1 MRARPAGHP
10 EPQAQEMSAVKKG
23 RGDAS
28 IIPVGWE
35 RAKSQRHGTE
45 HRRLTLTCP
54 AAALQRNGVLQGPPI
69 IGEAASSSGTAME
82 PENHH
87 RTNPTSSRG
96 ARHTRRTHP
105 SLRFS
110 SNGAQSSR
118 KGLKWD
124 QPAAQRWCQTIPV
137 PEMQRSSSSTATGG
151 EHPQCQHPGG
161 SPKTEPKIPPRAA
174 LCHLCNTTPTG
185 EGGKPQRRHSPQ
197 GTPGGRAPRHPL
209 SPHPGTVTSPLSSP
223 SP

>member
-69 IGEAASSSGTAME
+69 IGEAASSSGTAM
-82 PENHH
+82 
-87 RTNPTSSRG
+87 
-96 ARHTRRTHP
+96 
-105 SLRFS
+105 
-110 SNGAQSSR
+110 
-118 KGLKWD
+118 
-124 QPAAQRWCQTIPV
+124 
-137 PEMQRSSSSTATGG
+137 
-151 EHPQCQHPGG
+151 
-161 SPKTEPKIPPRAA
+161 
-174 LCHLCNTTPTG
+174 
-185 EGGKPQRRHSPQ
+185 
-197 GTPGGRAPRHPL
+197 
-209 SPHPGTVTSPLSSP
+209 
-223 SP
+223 